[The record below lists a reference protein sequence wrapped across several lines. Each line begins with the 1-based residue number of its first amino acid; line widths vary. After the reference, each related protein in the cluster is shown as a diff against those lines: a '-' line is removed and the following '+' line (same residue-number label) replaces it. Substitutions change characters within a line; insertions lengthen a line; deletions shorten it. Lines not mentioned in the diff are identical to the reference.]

1 MIALGFNEFVRNIKR
16 NILIVV
22 QMMAVYIIAIFTI
35 SAFEEQYR
43 LMDGVDEIFDDTGM
57 ILSPT
62 DMSGNVYIERDVLEE
77 ILVKVEHIDFAIR
90 TNVIDENHPASSIN
104 IVSSNPKNISYRP
117 ELLEG
122 VWCEDAVHEE
132 GVINVVASNNMP
144 FDIKVGEKI
153 EFGGAVYKVTGIVAT
168 NEMIYGIKSSLKYT
182 EASYLDYY
190 APIDSLAHSGANYW
204 FIASYYDLIKYD
216 VRPFETSLSW
226 GMFTTVDF
234 EDDISENDIQYNI
247 KQISDHFGYKQ
258 GGEMF
263 LTGDMYTYSWNLIMA
278 KIMPML
284 MLLIVIIIVLIVSL
298 IISGAI
304 NILYEKKNYGIYF
317 ICGNNWKNTFKLSI
331 VNWTIMAVT
340 SLTLAGCACVYIY
353 SAKIFDGLILTFTS
367 MHLYAL
373 GAITLVMLVITTII
387 PFIMLR
393 KIQPVSIL
401 KENNN

>member
-57 ILSPT
+57 ILLPKAMT
-62 DMSGNVYIERDVLEE
+62 ENVYLEKDVLEE
-77 ILVKVEHIDFAIR
+77 VLVKVEHIDFAIR

-104 IVSSNPKNISYRP
+104 IVSNNPKNISYRP

-168 NEMIYGIKSSLKYT
+168 NEMIYGIKSSLEYT

-190 APIDSLAHSGANYW
+190 LPIDSLANSGLEYW
-204 FIASYYDLIKYD
+204 FIASYDDLMKHDI
-216 VRPFETSLSW
+216 RPFASSVSW
-226 GMFTTVDF
+226 GMLTTVDF
-234 EDDISENDIQYNI
+234 EDDISDKDIKYNM
-247 KQISDHFGYKQ
+247 KQIMDHFGYTE
-258 GGEMF
+258 GVEMF
-263 LTGDMYTYSWNLIMA
+263 LTDDMYEYSWNLIMV

-353 SAKIFDGLILTFTS
+353 SAKIFDGLILAFTS
-367 MHLYAL
+367 MHAYIL
-373 GAITLVMLVITTII
+373 GAITLVMLIITTII

-401 KENNN
+401 KENNK

>member
-1 MIALGFNEFVRNIKR
+1 MIALGFNEFIRNIKR
-16 NILIVV
+16 NILIVI

-57 ILSPT
+57 ILQSQSIT
-62 DMSGNVYIERDVLEE
+62 NNTYIDRSLLED
-77 ILVKVEHIDFAIR
+77 ILVKVEHIDFAVR
-90 TNVIDENHPASSIN
+90 YNVIDESYRTTSIN
-104 IVSSNPKNISYRP
+104 IVSSNPKNISYRT
-117 ELLEG
+117 ELLDG
-122 VWCEDAVHEE
+122 VWCEDAAHEN

-144 FDIKVGEKI
+144 FDVNVGEKI
-153 EFGGAVYKVTGIVAT
+153 EFGGVVYKVTGIVAT
-168 NEMIYGIKSSLKYT
+168 NEMVYGIKNSLEYT

-190 APIDSLAHSGANYW
+190 ASIDSLLDSGENYW
-204 FIASYYDLIKYD
+204 FIASYDDLLKHDI
-216 VRPFETSLSW
+216 RLFETSLSW
-226 GMFTTVDF
+226 GMLTTVDF
-234 EDDISENDIQYNI
+234 EDDISDKDIKYNM
-247 KQISDHFGYKQ
+247 KQIMDHFEYTEGV
-258 GGEMF
+258 EMF
-263 LTGDMYTYSWNLIMA
+263 LTDDMYEYSWNLIMA

-367 MHLYAL
+367 MHAYVL
-373 GAITLVMLVITTII
+373 GAITLVMLIITTII

>member
-62 DMSGNVYIERDVLEE
+62 DMSGIVYIERDVLEE

-90 TNVIDENHPASSIN
+90 TNVIDDTHSARSIN
-104 IVSSNPKNISYRP
+104 IVSSNPENISYRP

-190 APIDSLAHSGANYW
+190 APIDSLADSGSNYW
-204 FIASYYDLIKYD
+204 FIASYDDLMKHD

-367 MHLYAL
+367 MHAYVL
-373 GAITLVMLVITTII
+373 GAITLVMLIITTII

>member
-1 MIALGFNEFVRNIKR
+1 MIALGFNEFIRNIKR
-16 NILIVV
+16 NILIVI

-43 LMDGVDEIFDDTGM
+43 LMDGVDDIFDDTGM
-57 ILSPT
+57 ILQSQSIT
-62 DMSGNVYIERDVLEE
+62 NNTYIDRSLLED
-77 ILVKVEHIDFAIR
+77 ILVKVEHIDFAVR
-90 TNVIDENHPASSIN
+90 YNVIDESYGTTSIN

-117 ELLEG
+117 KLLDG
-122 VWCEDAVHEE
+122 VWCEDAAHEN
-132 GVINVVASNNMP
+132 GVINVVASSNMP
-144 FDIKVGEKI
+144 FDVNVGEKI
-153 EFGGAVYKVTGIVAT
+153 EFGGVVYKVTGIVAT
-168 NEMIYGIKSSLKYT
+168 NEMIYGIKNSLEYT

-190 APIDSLAHSGANYW
+190 APIDSLADSGMNYW
-204 FIASYYDLIKYD
+204 FIASYDDLLKYD
-216 VRPFETSLSW
+216 IRLFETSLSW
-226 GMFTTVDF
+226 GMLTTVDF
-234 EDDISENDIQYNI
+234 EDDITDKDLKYNM
-247 KQISDHFGYKQ
+247 KQIMDHFGYTE
-258 GGEMF
+258 GVEMF
-263 LTGDMYTYSWNLIMA
+263 LTDDMYEYSWNLIMV

-340 SLTLAGCACVYIY
+340 SLTLAGCACAYIY
-353 SAKIFDGLILTFTS
+353 SAKIFNGLVLTFTS
-367 MHLYAL
+367 MHAYVL
-373 GAITLVMLVITTII
+373 GAITLVMLIITTII